1 MLYSKRRKNLGER
14 KKRFSRILAEQQR
27 ITSLLQNVTAKHV
40 GFTGSE
46 SDYIPCPRKGSR
58 NLPANLTEN
67 ETIKWFAT
75 QKTNQTKCL
84 KTVPKWADLTQE
96 ARDAEI
102 EKQWNVLPNYT
113 KMVFVNATSDAER
126 QYLLYNRKYNS
137 RDMRDW
143 AKYTPDQKM
152 VFISTVHN
160 NTRTPFQWKVA
171 EYLFYTHNDIVLN
184 NSVKWNKMTDED
196 KTIYMDQH
204 PYLGQKIIFI

>member
-1 MLYSKRRKNLGER
+1 
-14 KKRFSRILAEQQR
+14 
-27 ITSLLQNVTAKHV
+27 
-40 GFTGSE
+40 
-46 SDYIPCPRKGSR
+46 
-58 NLPANLTEN
+58 
-67 ETIKWFAT
+67 
-75 QKTNQTKCL
+75 
-84 KTVPKWADLTQE
+84 
-96 ARDAEI
+96 
-102 EKQWNVLPNYT
+102 
-113 KMVFVNATSDAER
+113 MVFVNATSDAER
-126 QYLLYNRKYNS
+126 QYLLYNRKYIS